1 MVTTRVLALALLAA
15 APVSAAI
22 PTPAEHLGFT
32 PGDDYKLAD
41 YGQIVSYFQKLEKGS
56 DRIRLREFGKT
67 SLGKPIVA
75 PLILSGG
82 NLKHLDE
89 YREINRK
96 LALGLVEADE
106 ARRLAARG
114 QASVWI
120 DSGLHARAV
129 AAS

>member
-1 MVTTRVLALALLAA
+1 MVTTRVLAMALLSAA
-15 APVSAAI
+15 LVSAAI

-67 SLGKPIVA
+67 SLGKPMYAAFIS
-75 PLILSGG
+75 SGE

-89 YREINRK
+89 YRDRK
-96 LALGLVEADE
+96 ST
-106 ARRLAARG
+106 RLN
-114 QASVWI
+114 S
-120 DSGLHARAV
+120 SHT
-129 AAS
+129 